1 MAIQPPSS
9 LDTAAMARRALKNL
23 ALAYP
28 AHAGDA
34 AAQDLVR
41 AQFAAADNMTDSLA
55 ALRLIA
61 ETGMPDREAALASF
75 YERWQAEPLVV
86 NKWFSLQATI
96 EDEAAVERVEALLA
110 HPAFT
115 WSNPNRVRAVL
126 GAFAMMNLVGFHRRD
141 GAGYR
146 LLADKVLEL
155 DRINPQVAA
164 RLLSALGRWRRFDPD
179 RQALM
184 RAELERVVAT
194 PGLSRDA
201 FEIAS
206 KSLA

>member
-1 MAIQPPSS
+1 M
-9 LDTAAMARRALKNL
+9 
-23 ALAYP
+23 
-28 AHAGDA
+28 
-34 AAQDLVR
+34 
-41 AQFAAADNMTDSLA
+41 
-55 ALRLIA
+55 
-61 ETGMPDREAALASF
+61 
-75 YERWQAEPLVV
+75 
-86 NKWFSLQATI
+86 NKWFSLQAGI
-96 EDEAAVERVEALLA
+96 EDEGAVERVEALLA

-164 RLLSALGRWRRFDPD
+164 RLLAALGRWRRFDEG

-184 RAELERVVAT
+184 RAELERVVAA